1 MAFYHR
7 IQSEQKITKLL
18 SKSAKFAINQKFFY
32 TISTIHL
39 RDKSKPSLERKYS
52 VLSNDMGYLLSKNH
66 SRALMEQNWSKTAK
80 KSCKVSLKGA
90 VGGRLGCP
98 LG

>member
-7 IQSEQKITKLL
+7 IQSEQKKTKLI

-52 VLSNDMGYLLSKNH
+52 ALSNDMGYLLSKNH
-66 SRALMEQNWSKTAK
+66 SRALMEQNWSKTPK
-80 KSCKVSLKGA
+80 KKLLSFTLGGA
-90 VGGRLGCP
+90 GQK
-98 LG
+98 

>member
-7 IQSEQKITKLL
+7 IQSEQKKTKLI
-18 SKSAKFAINQKFFY
+18 SKSVKFAINQKFFY

-52 VLSNDMGYLLSKNH
+52 VLSNDIGYLITKYH
-66 SRALMEQNWSKTAK
+66 YEALIGRKCFKTPK
-80 KSCKVSLKGA
+80 KKIQISL
-90 VGGRLGCP
+90 
-98 LG
+98 